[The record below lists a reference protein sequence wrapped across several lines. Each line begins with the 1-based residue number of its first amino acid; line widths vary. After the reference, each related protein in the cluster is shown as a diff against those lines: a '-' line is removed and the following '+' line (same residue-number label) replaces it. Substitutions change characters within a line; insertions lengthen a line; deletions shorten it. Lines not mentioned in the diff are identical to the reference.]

1 MPDARWLQHLLDAAT
16 VDESVLA
23 LRPDYRA
30 LLIPV
35 GGEDLDRYV
44 GSARLRRAVGVE
56 PFETVAGG
64 MHMVNYL
71 DPAQAP

>member
-16 VDESVLA
+16 VDES
-23 LRPDYRA
+23 
-30 LLIPV
+30 
-35 GGEDLDRYV
+35 V